1 MAGYPWSQGRVKYL
15 LTNVVYKGDYLSHKT
30 VCIVPGKQ
38 VKNAGHRDQFYI
50 TGHHEPIVS
59 TSLFDRVQ
67 KIVVNGDLIS
77 LRRRKER
84 RSA

>member
-1 MAGYPWSQGRVKYL
+1 MY
-15 LTNVVYKGDYLSHKT
+15 
-30 VCIVPGKQ
+30 VPGKQ